1 MYAGLLVEG
10 RQIAPEVFYLA
21 RDGYLVESSLM
32 MRKANKPSRA
42 EGAEGEENS

>member
-1 MYAGLLVEG
+1 MEG

-21 RDGYLVESSLM
+21 RDGYLVELSLV
-32 MRKANKPSRA
+32 MRKAKPSRA